1 MSIQKFRF
9 SEIIFLIFRNKYVTV
24 MAKESDVVSIVS
36 ENIKKYRVDCDMTQS
51 DLAKLVGK
59 APSVI
64 ANWEAGTNRPD
75 VDSIQ
80 KMLNVFNIDANTFF
94 DWQSPDNKKSAL
106 SDDRTLEFATKFIK
120 LDKHGRE
127 IVEFVI
133 NNEAERMKSEAEDA
147 TDIISATLPMWTI
160 NDLETITL
168 PLLLQSRSAGNGDFA
183 DDESAEDKAVHLS
196 DITRRADYLIKVN
209 GESMEPDYPD
219 GCIVAVRLQEDV
231 KLGEVGVFVS
241 SGDSYIKR
249 RGIDSLE
256 SINTKCPDVIPTDGT
271 VCRGLV
277 LGVVE

>member
-1 MSIQKFRF
+1 MELGELITIYRKQANLTIDEL
-9 SEIIFLIFRNKYVTV
+9 SEKANVPKGTLNKIIAGTTKAPTL
-24 MAKESDVVSIVS
+24 D
-36 ENIKKYRVDCDMTQS
+36 NIKA
-51 DLAKLVGK
+51 LARALGR
-59 APSVI
+59 
-64 ANWEAGTNRPD
+64 TLD
-75 VDSIQ
+75 D
-80 KMLNVFNIDANTFF
+80 F
-94 DWQSPDNKKSAL
+94 DDTHKEGNKKSAL
-106 SDDRTLEFATKFIK
+106 SDDRTLEFATKFFK

-133 NNEAERMKSEAEDA
+133 NNESERMKNEAEDV

-183 DDESAEDKAVHLS
+183 DDESAEDKAAYLS

-249 RGIDSLE
+249 RGVDSLE
-256 SINTKCPDVIPTDGT
+256 SINTEYPDVIPMNGT